1 MAALRAVPS
10 TAGCRAS
17 GGDRLR
23 PLLRELRALGRDRN
37 LLVVVLA
44 RLERYA
50 SRHGNGGPRAE
61 LAVLLAHGEG
71 H

>member
-1 MAALRAVPS
+1 MRKRRKVQVLPRGIVHIGA
-10 TAGCRAS
+10 
-17 GGDRLR
+17 DF
-23 PLLRELRALGRDRN
+23 RELRALGRDRN

-50 SRHGNGGPRAE
+50 SRHGNGGLRAE